1 MLPRFIRRWRQETRA
16 ARDAERALSEHSPA
30 TARWW
35 RFVAAA
41 AAVGAIAFGAVSIL
55 DFSIDRIAGDVLGPA
70 ALVAEPTTDDASG
83 DAQDA
88 AAEADRYLPVPS
100 ALEDERV
107 VAAIGPIANLACR
120 RSDYE
125 KQSHE
130 RPVGPPSDLGPP
142 LTEADTQTAWLDQ
155 GAAAT
160 ALAPITDVPEAPD
173 TRDAPDDTV
182 ATTQGERVLA
192 APIAPSESE
201 VDHLY
206 TDHLFAAAMSPL
218 AALHATPSDAPAAP
232 ASAPVVA
239 VAPSADCP
247 ALLRYTFNRL
257 QTGEAQTL
265 CQFQGKVLL
274 IVNTASYCGYTKQYH
289 GLEAMYRKYK
299 NRGLVVV
306 GFPSNDFGG
315 QEPGTNGEIAE
326 FCRTTYGVEFPM
338 FEKSSVAKLNANPLY
353 TELAAKT
360 GAAPRWNFH
369 KYVVDRS
376 GTHITSFPSDVT
388 PDARSLVDLIEHLL
402 AEKPAASNG

>member
-1 MLPRFIRRWRQETRA
+1 M
-16 ARDAERALSEHSPA
+16 
-30 TARWW
+30 
-35 RFVAAA
+35 
-41 AAVGAIAFGAVSIL
+41 VGAIAFGALLSL
-55 DFSIDRIAGDVLGPA
+55 DFSIDRVLGDTLGPV
-70 ALVAEPTTDDASG
+70 ALVAEPTADDASG

-88 AAEADRYLPVPS
+88 AAEADRYLLVPS

-107 VAAIGPIANLACR
+107 VAAIGPIANLSCR
-120 RSDYE
+120 RSDYIAHPQE
-125 KQSHE
+125 S
-130 RPVGPPSDLGPP
+130 PVPPPSDLGPP

-160 ALAPITDVPEAPD
+160 ALAPITDVQDASGTHD
-173 TRDAPDDTV
+173 TPDDTV
-182 ATTQGERVLA
+182 ATDQRERALA

-201 VDHLY
+201 VGHLY

-218 AALHATPSDAPAAP
+218 AALHASPPDAPAAP
-232 ASAPVVA
+232 ASGPVVA
-239 VAPSADCP
+239 IAPSADCP

-274 IVNTASYCGYTKQYH
+274 IVNTASYCAYTKQYQ

-299 NRGLVVV
+299 DRGLVVV

-315 QEPGTNGEIAE
+315 QEPGSNGEIAE

-388 PDARSLVDLIEHLL
+388 PDARSLVDLIERLL
-402 AEKPAASNG
+402 AEKSAAGNG

>member
-1 MLPRFIRRWRQETRA
+1 MLPRITRWLRQQTRA
-16 ARDAERALSEHSPA
+16 APDAERAAFDRSSPA
-30 TARWW
+30 ARWW
-35 RFVAAA
+35 RPLAAI
-41 AAVGAIAFGAVSIL
+41 AAVGVIVFGALTIL
-55 DFSIDRIAGDVLGPA
+55 DFSVDRFVGEALGPV
-70 ALVAEPTTDDASG
+70 ALVPDLAADDASG
-83 DAQDA
+83 DALDA

-125 KQSHE
+125 KPPHE
-130 RPVGPPSDLGPP
+130 PPVGPPSDLGPP

-155 GAAAT
+155 GATTA
-160 ALAPITDVPEAPD
+160 ALAPLTEVP
-173 TRDAPDDTV
+173 DAATEPAVVHDDTG
-182 ATTQGERVLA
+182 ATAERERALA
-192 APIAPSESE
+192 APMAPSESE

-206 TDHLFAAAMSPL
+206 SDHLFAAAMSPL
-218 AALHATPSDAPAAP
+218 AALHMSPSDA
-232 ASAPVVA
+232 SAPSLVA

-247 ALLRYTFNRL
+247 PLLRYTFNRL

-274 IVNTASYCGYTKQYH
+274 IVNTASYCGYTKQYQ

-299 NRGLVVV
+299 DRGLVVV

-315 QEPGTNGEIAE
+315 QEPGSNGEIAE

-338 FEKSSVAKLNANPLY
+338 FEKSSVAKLKANPLY
-353 TELAAKT
+353 AELAAKT

-388 PDARSLVDLIEHLL
+388 PDARNLVDLIERLL

>member
-1 MLPRFIRRWRQETRA
+1 MLPRFTRWMRQQMRA
-16 ARDAERALSEHSPA
+16 APDAERTSSDRSPPA
-30 TARWW
+30 ARWW
-35 RFVAAA
+35 RPLAAI
-41 AAVGAIAFGAVSIL
+41 AAVGVIALGALSSL
-55 DFSIDRIAGDVLGPA
+55 DFSADRIVGEALGPVANVPDLAADDAAGD
-70 ALVAEPTTDDASG
+70 AL
-83 DAQDA
+83 DA
-88 AAEADRYLPVPS
+88 AADADRYLPVPS

-125 KQSHE
+125 KPPHE
-130 RPVGPPSDLGPP
+130 LPVGPPSDLGPP

-155 GAAAT
+155 GAT
-160 ALAPITDVPEAPD
+160 AD
-173 TRDAPDDTV
+173 R
-182 ATTQGERVLA
+182 ERALA
-192 APIAPSESE
+192 APMAPSESE

-206 TDHLFAAAMSPL
+206 ADHLFAAAMSPL
-218 AALHATPSDAPAAP
+218 AALHASPADAPAPSAVVAAAP
-232 ASAPVVA
+232 A
-239 VAPSADCP
+239 ADCP
-247 ALLRYTFNRL
+247 TLLRYTFNRL

-274 IVNTASYCGYTKQYH
+274 IVNTASYCGYTKQYQ

-299 NRGLVVV
+299 DRGLVVV

-338 FEKSSVAKLNANPLY
+338 FEKSSVAKLKANPLY
-353 TELAAKT
+353 AELAAKT

-388 PDARSLVDLIEHLL
+388 PDARNLVDLIERLL
-402 AEKPAASNG
+402 AEKPAANNG